1 MPLRKTKQGSRIESN
16 GDGEGCFDRV
26 VREDGIPK
34 EITFE
39 QRQEWSDRV
48 SHSAISG
55 GRDFKAEEGRLQS
68 ESEVACPGKLEA
80 RAAVKKGQGWLER
93 FSRVSEIRRAWSGS
107 VRPWFSLL
115 FSLFF
120 SPFHS
125 QCPFSLFPWAH
136 LKAEASRA
144 KRHFFGESL
153 RWFWLPP
160 NQDHCQKYSKRQ
172 ENTYVW
178 TNLTEGP
185 SLTNNVR
192 LGLT

>member
-1 MPLRKTKQGSRIESN
+1 MVMER
-16 GDGEGCFDRV
+16 GCCDRV
-26 VREDGIPK
+26 VREDDIPK

-39 QRQEWSDRV
+39 KRHEWIKRV
-48 SHSAISG
+48 SHSEISG
-55 GRDFKAEEGRLQS
+55 GRDFKAEEGMLQS

-80 RAAVKKGQGWLER
+80 SAAVKKGHGWPER

-107 VRPWFSLL
+107 VTPWFSLP

-125 QCPFSLFPWAH
+125 QCPFSPLPWAH

-160 NQDHCQKYSKRQ
+160 NQDHCQIYSKRQ

-178 TNLTEGP
+178 TNPTEGP